1 MRKIRLMR
9 KFVGK
14 FFGLVL
20 IAALMMAAFPLV
32 RIVFPSAVQAQ
43 DWRTASREP
52 VGWAPLPSAYDGA
65 VVQVY
70 SAPAVRWRGKFADHT
85 WIAIKPKGAAYYT
98 RYEVMGFYLR
108 RNSSAIRVSETET
121 PDQRWYGSEPKLL
134 RDLRGPEA
142 EAVVAAVPKA
152 VESYPYPNTYV
163 VWPGPNSNTFI
174 AHIAREIP
182 DLRLTMPGN
191 AIGKDFTGWKF
202 ITTSPSG
209 TGLQIS
215 LGGALGLM
223 LAADEGLEINVL
235 GLVIGANPRN
245 MSLTLPSVGRFPGTT
260 DWTNGMYKAKASG
273 ALAADTA
280 SVP

>member
-1 MRKIRLMR
+1 MPQLRL
-9 KFVGK
+9 KHLAGCLAV
-14 FFGLVL
+14 VL
-20 IAALMMAAFPLV
+20 LMAALPLV
-32 RIVFPSAVQAQ
+32 RLMFPNAVQAQ

-52 VGWAPLPSAYDGA
+52 VGWAPLPSDHDEA

-85 WIAIKPKGAAYYT
+85 WIAIKPKGADYYT

-108 RNSSAIRVSETET
+108 RNSSAIRISETTT

-134 RDLRGPEA
+134 QDLRGTQA
-142 EAVVAAVPKA
+142 ERVAAAVPAA
-152 VESYPYPNTYV
+152 VDSYPYPNTYV

-182 DLRLTMPGN
+182 ELRLTMPGN
-191 AIGKDFTGWKF
+191 AIGKDFTGWRL

-209 TGLQIS
+209 TGLQVS
-215 LGGALGLM
+215 LAGALGIM
-223 LAADEGLEINVL
+223 LAAHEGLEVNIL

-245 MSLTLPSVGRFPGTT
+245 GSLTLPSIGRFPGRA
-260 DWTNGMYKAKASG
+260 DWTDGQHQAKTSAN
-273 ALAADTA
+273 LAADIM
-280 SVP
+280 P